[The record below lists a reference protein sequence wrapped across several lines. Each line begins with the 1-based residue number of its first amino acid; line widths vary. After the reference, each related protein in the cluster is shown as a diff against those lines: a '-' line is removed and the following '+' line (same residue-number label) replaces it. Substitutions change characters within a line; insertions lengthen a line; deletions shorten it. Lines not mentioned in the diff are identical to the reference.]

1 MVQWI
6 YGRKFLTLSYHAAK
20 LGGFVYCV
28 SGDEAFLLF
37 DEILQG
43 HVI

>member
-6 YGRKFLTLSYHAAK
+6 DGRKFLTLSYHAAK

-28 SGDEAFLLF
+28 SGDEAF